1 LYNID
6 LEVHLVLTLL
16 SLLYIVANP
25 IVNIT
30 SPSPQRVGRPLTLQC
45 RVNAASVITSRVD
58 IVWRDSNNGTVQ
70 STDNITSSMDDPLLY
85 IDSYTIPMLTT
96 AYDNREIE
104 CMVVINL
111 NPPRTFTSSII
122 LDVFGEYRVCL
133 TCIV

>member
-1 LYNID
+1 M
-6 LEVHLVLTLL
+6 LTLL
-16 SLLYIVANP
+16 PLLYIVANP

-30 SPSPQRVGRPLTLQC
+30 SLSPPTVGQPLTLQC

-70 STDNITSSMDDPLLY
+70 STENITSSMDDPLLY

-96 AYDNREIE
+96 SYDNREIK

-111 NPPRTFTSSII
+111 DPPTMVANSII
-122 LDVFGEYRVCL
+122 LDVFGEYHVCL
-133 TCIV
+133 TYIV